1 MFSWLARSIERHPRL
16 HKLLLRIWRL
26 FPPRLAGFLKG
37 QFARNWLVGAVA
49 IILDEE
55 PSPAQILL
63 VKHSYR
69 PRGAW
74 GLPGGSVESI
84 PGNPRKPREDASPDD
99 VLEATL
105 RREVWEELG
114 IGIGDIHFLR
124 VDAVPYVAE
133 EPGPYR
139 LDFYYRCEPE
149 NGCADLRASLASGG
163 FRPRSPEIVEA
174 RFVPLSEVG
183 DYDLFSPDER
193 FIEKDL
199 GRLVPSLTAF

>member
-1 MFSWLARSIERHPRL
+1 
-16 HKLLLRIWRL
+16 
-26 FPPRLAGFLKG
+26 
-37 QFARNWLVGAVA
+37 VGAVA
-49 IILDEE
+49 VILDEE
-55 PSPAQILL
+55 VSPPQILL

-69 PRGAW
+69 RRGAW
-74 GLPGGSVESI
+74 GLPGGALESI
-84 PGNPRKPREDASPDD
+84 PGDPTKPRDDASPDD

-105 RREVWEELG
+105 RREVWEELD
-114 IGIGDIHFLR
+114 IGIEAIELLR

-139 LDFYYRCEPE
+139 LDFYFRGTPE
-149 NGCADLRASLASGG
+149 GGCASLRAAFASGE

-174 RFVPLSEVG
+174 RLVPLTEVG

-199 GRLVPSLTAF
+199 PRLMRSLSNT